1 MLFETARLSV
11 RPLALPDL
19 PALYAVLSDPEV
31 MRYLEQP
38 FSKAQTEAFIRDCGL
53 ARPPLVYGA
62 EEKSAGAL
70 AGYLIF
76 HPYDGPDVW
85 ELGWVLG
92 RRFWGKGY
100 AAELTGAA
108 VRYAE
113 RAGIKALLL
122 ECAPGQA
129 ATAHIAGRFRFA
141 PIESRDGLL
150 RFLRPIQ
157 PLPTGRGDKKKKK

>member
-19 PALYAVLSDPEV
+19 PALHDVLSDPEV
-31 MRYLEQP
+31 MRYLEPP

-53 ARPPLVYGA
+53 ACPPLVYGV
-62 EEKSAGAL
+62 EEKSTGTL
-70 AGYLIF
+70 AGHLIF

-100 AAELTGAA
+100 AAELTDAA
-108 VRYAE
+108 VRYAAG
-113 RAGIKALLL
+113 AGIKALLL

-129 ATAHIAGRFRFA
+129 ATAHIARRFQFA
-141 PIESRDGLL
+141 PAGSVDGLL

-157 PLPTGRGDKKKKK
+157 PLPTGRGDGIIEK